1 MKLYNCDGYWKDTK
15 EQFINMIVCDVEWDG
30 FEDAKDAA
38 IFYYSE
44 GEPIV
49 GDHFDFVI
57 TSSEEMR

>member
-15 EQFINMIVCDVEWDG
+15 EPFTNVTVCDVEWDG
-30 FEDAKDAA
+30 FEDAKDQD

-49 GDHFDFVI
+49 GDYFEFVI
-57 TSSEEMR
+57 TSVEEIK